1 MLQLRK
7 IVYNKNFSLLIIEP
21 ESLTITATVLMIDS
35 LPENLQIKFNELLN
49 YCIEELLLEE
59 LKYFVYT
66 RETDN
71 FNIEDTNKNVIIQV
85 VSELD
90 SDKQLKIEDFIT
102 ECLNIINE

>member
-1 MLQLRK
+1 MLLLRK
-7 IVYNKNFSLLIIEP
+7 IVYNKNFNLLIIEP
-21 ESLTITATVLMIDS
+21 ESLTITATVLMIEL
-35 LPENLQIKFNELLN
+35 LPENLQIKFKALVD
-49 YCIEELLLEE
+49 YCIEELSLEE

-71 FNIEDTNKNVIIQV
+71 FNIEDTNKNVIIKV

-90 SDKQLKIEDFIT
+90 SDEQLKIEDFIT